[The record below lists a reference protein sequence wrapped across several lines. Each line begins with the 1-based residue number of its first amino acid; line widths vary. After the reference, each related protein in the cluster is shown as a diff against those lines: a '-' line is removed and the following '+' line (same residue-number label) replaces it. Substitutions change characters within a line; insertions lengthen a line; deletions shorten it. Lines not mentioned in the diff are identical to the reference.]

1 MYKTV
6 KMEINSKF
14 ESSSIEKK
22 WYKKWISNNCF
33 SSKPNKKTPYT
44 IVIPP
49 PNVTGVLH
57 MGHMLNNC
65 IQDILIRRAR
75 MLGFNACWVPGTDH
89 ASIATEAK
97 VVAYLKNKGIEKS
110 DLSRD
115 EFLKY
120 AWEWTENYG
129 GKILNQL
136 KKIGCSCDWDRNKFT
151 LDNDMNESVISVFID
166 LYKKGLIYKGNRMV
180 NWDPLAQTTL
190 SDEEVIY
197 REKKSSL
204 YYFIY
209 KLKNSSESLTVAST
223 RPETIFGDTAICVNP
238 NDRRYK
244 NFIGKKVIVPITNK
258 EISVISDEYVDM
270 ELGSGCLKITP
281 SHDVNDKILGEK
293 HSLEFINIFNLD
305 GTLNSNG
312 LHYEGLDR
320 FDVRNKVIDELKSLK
335 LFLKEESYKSNIAFS
350 ERTNAVI
357 EPRLSDQW
365 FLSMK
370 KISKPALKAVFESN
384 EIKIF
389 PKKFINTYKKWLE
402 NIKDWNIS
410 RQLWWGQ
417 RIPVYYI
424 NGDRKN
430 FVVAKNKED
439 ALKLAIKKTDKQIK
453 EINLVQ
459 ESDVLDTWFSSW
471 LWPISVFDGIR
482 VPNNKEINYYYPTS
496 DLVTGPDI
504 LFFWVIRM
512 IISGY
517 EYRKSPPFKNIYL
530 TGIVR
535 DKVGKKMSKQLGN
548 SPDPIDLIEE
558 YGADAVRVGIMLSS
572 PAGNDLLFDKS
583 LCQQGKNFANK
594 IWNSYRLINSL
605 KTIEKTN
612 IDNIINKAM
621 DWYEDNFN
629 YNLNLINEDFKNYKI
644 SDALMKIYKLIWD
657 DFCSNLLEIIKP
669 EIGNYIS
676 IENKLRLIK
685 IFKKNLKI
693 LHPFMPF
700 LTEELWDYINDS
712 DDLIMN
718 SSWPNSVKYSNNNLI
733 KFSNSFKLVSE
744 IRRLRKNEKIKF
756 KEKIS
761 LYYNAPN
768 LNKFSKDIIE
778 KLGYVAIEKKTDSKQ
793 TKNSVNFI
801 VNKID
806 FFVILNQKKDF
817 KSEIKSL
824 EKELDYYK
832 NFHSKIIKK
841 LSNKSFASKAPKK
854 VIEIEKKREIDIS
867 DKIKILELNLKK
879 LSK

>member
-1 MYKTV
+1 
-6 KMEINSKF
+6 MEINSKF

-22 WYKKWISNNCF
+22 WYKEWIDKNCF
-33 SSKPNKKTPYT
+33 SSKPNKEKPYT

-65 IQDILIRRAR
+65 IQDILIRRSR
-75 MLGFNACWVPGTDH
+75 MLGYNACWVPGTDH

-97 VVAYLKNKGIEKS
+97 VVSYLKNKGIEKS
-110 DLSRD
+110 HLSRD
-115 EFLKY
+115 QFLKY
-120 AWEWTENYG
+120 AWEWTNNYG

-136 KKIGCSCDWDRNKFT
+136 KKIGCSCDWERNKFT
-151 LDNDMNESVISVFID
+151 LDDDMNESVITVFID

-190 SDEEVIY
+190 SDEEVVY

-204 YYFIY
+204 YYLIY
-209 KLKNSSESLTVAST
+209 KVKNSSQSISVATT

-238 NDRRYK
+238 NDDRYK
-244 NFIGKKVIVPITNK
+244 NYIGKKVIVPITNK
-258 EISVISDEYVDM
+258 EITIISDKYVDM

-281 SHDVNDKILGEK
+281 AHDINDKILGDK
-293 HSLEFINIFNLD
+293 YNLEFINIFNPD
-305 GTLNSNG
+305 GTLNKNG

-320 FDVRNKVIDELKSLK
+320 FDVRNKVIDELKALK
-335 LFLKEESYKSNIAFS
+335 LLSSQESYNSNIAFS

-370 KISKPALKAVFESN
+370 KISKPAIKAVFESG

-389 PKKFINTYKKWLE
+389 PKKFANTYKYWLE

-424 NGDRKN
+424 NGDKDN
-430 FVVAKNKED
+430 FVVAKNIDD
-439 ALKLAIKKTDKQIK
+439 ALKSASKKVGKELKKTDI
-453 EINLVQ
+453 VQ

-482 VPNNKEINYYYPTS
+482 DPDNPEINYYYPTS

-517 EYRKSPPFKNIYL
+517 EYRKSPPFKNVYL

-535 DKVGKKMSKQLGN
+535 DKLGRKMSKQLGN
-548 SPDPIDLIEE
+548 SPDPINLIKEF
-558 YGADAVRVGIMLSS
+558 GADAVRVGIMMSS

-594 IWNSYRLINSL
+594 IWNSYRFINSL
-605 KTIEKTN
+605 KSTEKTE
-612 IDNIINKAM
+612 IDNIIDEGM
-621 DWYEDNFN
+621 DWYEDYFN
-629 YNLNLINEDFKNYKI
+629 YNLNLINDDFKNYKI
-644 SDALMKIYKLIWD
+644 SDALIKVYRLIWD
-657 DFCSNLLEIIKP
+657 GFCSNLIEIIKP
-669 EIGNYIS
+669 EIENYIS
-676 IENKLRLIK
+676 VKNKLRLIE

-700 LTEELWDYINDS
+700 LTEELWSFVNETN
-712 DDLIMN
+712 DLIIN
-718 SSWPNSVKYSNNNLI
+718 SSWPSSIKYNNDRLK
-733 KFSNSFKLVSE
+733 KFSNSFKLISE
-744 IRRLRKNEKIKF
+744 IRRFRKNEKIKF
-756 KEKIS
+756 KEKII
-761 LYYNAPN
+761 LYYNNSN
-768 LNKFSKDIIE
+768 LNEFSKEIIK
-778 KLGYVAIEKKTDSKQ
+778 KLGYLDIVKEPNSNQI
-793 TKNSVNFI
+793 KNSINFI
-801 VNKID
+801 VNKTD

-817 KSEIKSL
+817 KSEIKFL
-824 EKELDYYK
+824 EKELDYYE
-832 NFHSKIIKK
+832 NFLSKIDKK
-841 LSNKSFASKAPKK
+841 LSNKNFVNKAPKK
-854 VIEIEKKREIDIS
+854 VIEIERNRKIDVS
-867 DKIKILELNLKK
+867 EKIKLLKFNLKK
-879 LSK
+879 IAK

>member
-1 MYKTV
+1 
-6 KMEINSKF
+6 MEINSKF

-22 WYKKWISNNCF
+22 WYKEWIDKNCF
-33 SSKPNKKTPYT
+33 SSKPNKEKPYT

-65 IQDILIRRAR
+65 IQDILIRRSR
-75 MLGFNACWVPGTDH
+75 MLGYNACWVPGTDH

-97 VVAYLKNKGIEKS
+97 VVSYLKNKGIEKS
-110 DLSRD
+110 HLSRD

-120 AWEWTENYG
+120 AWEWTNNYG

-136 KKIGCSCDWDRNKFT
+136 KKIGCSCDWERNKFT
-151 LDNDMNESVISVFID
+151 LDDDMNESVITVFID

-190 SDEEVIY
+190 SDEEVVY

-204 YYFIY
+204 YYLIY
-209 KLKNSSESLTVAST
+209 KVKNSSQSISVATT

-238 NDRRYK
+238 NDDRYK
-244 NFIGKKVIVPITNK
+244 NYIGKKVIVPITNK
-258 EISVISDEYVDM
+258 EITIISDKYVDM

-281 SHDVNDKILGEK
+281 AHDINDKILGDK
-293 HSLEFINIFNLD
+293 YNLEFINIFNPD
-305 GTLNSNG
+305 GTLNKNG

-320 FDVRNKVIDELKSLK
+320 FDVRNKVIDELKALK
-335 LFLKEESYKSNIAFS
+335 LLSSQESYNSNIAFS

-370 KISKPALKAVFESN
+370 KISKPAIKAVFESG

-389 PKKFINTYKKWLE
+389 PKKFANTYKYWLE

-424 NGDRKN
+424 NGDKDN
-430 FVVAKNKED
+430 FVVAKNIDD
-439 ALKLAIKKTDKQIK
+439 ALKSASKKVGKELKKTDI
-453 EINLVQ
+453 VQ

-482 VPNNKEINYYYPTS
+482 DPDNPEINYYYPTS

-517 EYRKSPPFKNIYL
+517 EYRKSPPFKNVYL

-535 DKVGKKMSKQLGN
+535 DKLGRKMSKQLGN
-548 SPDPIDLIEE
+548 SPDPINLIKEF
-558 YGADAVRVGIMLSS
+558 GADAVRVGIMMSS

-594 IWNSYRLINSL
+594 IWNSYRLISSL
-605 KTIEKTN
+605 KSTEKTET
-612 IDNIINKAM
+612 DNIMDQGM
-621 DWYEDNFN
+621 DWYEDYFN
-629 YNLNLINEDFKNYKI
+629 YNLNLINDDFKNYKI
-644 SDALMKIYKLIWD
+644 SDALIKVYRLIWD
-657 DFCSNLLEIIKP
+657 GFCSNLLEIIKP

-676 IENKLRLIK
+676 VKNKLRLIE

-700 LTEELWDYINDS
+700 LTEELWSFVNETNV
-712 DDLIMN
+712 LIIN
-718 SSWPNSVKYSNNNLI
+718 SSWPSSIKYNNDRLK
-733 KFSNSFKLVSE
+733 KFSNSFKLISE
-744 IRRLRKNEKIKF
+744 IRRFRKNEKIKF
-756 KEKIS
+756 KEKII
-761 LYYNAPN
+761 LYYNNSN
-768 LNKFSKDIIE
+768 LNEFSKDIIE
-778 KLGYVAIEKKTDSKQ
+778 KLGYLDIVKEPNSNQI
-793 TKNSVNFI
+793 KNSVNFI
-801 VNKID
+801 VNKTD
-806 FFVILNQKKDF
+806 FYVILDQKKDF
-817 KSEIKSL
+817 KSEIKFL
-824 EKELDYYK
+824 EKELDYYE
-832 NFHSKIIKK
+832 NFLSKIDKK
-841 LSNKSFASKAPKK
+841 LSNKNFVNKAPKK
-854 VIEIEKKREIDIS
+854 VIEIERNRKIDVS
-867 DKIKILELNLKK
+867 EKIKLLKFNLKK
-879 LSK
+879 IVK

>member
-1 MYKTV
+1 
-6 KMEINSKF
+6 MEINSKF

-22 WYKKWISNNCF
+22 WYKEWIDKNCF
-33 SSKPNKKTPYT
+33 SSKPNKEKPYT

-65 IQDILIRRAR
+65 IQDILVRRSR

-97 VVAYLKNKGIEKS
+97 VVSYLKSKGIEKS
-110 DLSRD
+110 HLTRD

-120 AWEWTENYG
+120 AWEWTNNYG

-136 KKIGCSCDWDRNKFT
+136 KKIGCSCDWERNKFT
-151 LDNDMNESVISVFID
+151 LDDDMNESVITVFID

-190 SDEEVIY
+190 SDEEVVY

-204 YYFIY
+204 YYLIY
-209 KLKNSSESLTVAST
+209 KFKNSSKSISVATT
-223 RPETIFGDTAICVNP
+223 RPETIFGDSAICVNP
-238 NDRRYK
+238 NDDRYK
-244 NFIGKKVIVPITNK
+244 NYIGKKVIVPITNK
-258 EISVISDEYVDM
+258 EITIISDKYVDM

-281 SHDVNDKILGEK
+281 AHDMNDKILGDK
-293 HSLEFINIFNLD
+293 YNLEFINIFNLD
-305 GTLNSNG
+305 ATLNKNG

-320 FDVRNKVIDELKSLK
+320 FVVRDKVIGELKKLK
-335 LFLKEESYKSNIAFS
+335 LLLKQESYNSNIAFS

-370 KISKPALKAVFESN
+370 KISKPAIKAVFESD

-389 PKKFINTYKKWLE
+389 PKKFTNSYKYWLE

-424 NGDRKN
+424 NGDKDN
-430 FVVAKNKED
+430 FVVAKNIDD
-439 ALKLAIKKTDKQIK
+439 ALKSASKKVGKELKKTDI
-453 EINLVQ
+453 VQ

-482 VPNNKEINYYYPTS
+482 NPDNTEINYYYPTS

-535 DKVGKKMSKQLGN
+535 DKLGRKMSKQLGN
-548 SPDPIDLIEE
+548 SPDPINLIKEF
-558 YGADAVRVGIMLSS
+558 GADAVRVGIMMSS

-594 IWNSYRLINSL
+594 IWNSYRLISSL
-605 KTIEKTN
+605 KSTEKTE
-612 IDNIINKAM
+612 IDNIMEEGM
-621 DWYEDNFN
+621 DWYEDYFN
-629 YNLNLINEDFKNYKI
+629 YNLNLINDDFKNYKI
-644 SDALMKIYKLIWD
+644 SDALIKVYRLIWD
-657 DFCSNLLEIIKP
+657 GFCSNLLEIIKP

-676 IENKLRLIK
+676 VKNKLRLIE

-700 LTEELWDYINDS
+700 LTEELWSFVNETNVLIINS
-712 DDLIMN
+712 P
-718 SSWPNSVKYSNNNLI
+718 WPGSIKYNNDRLK
-733 KFSNSFKLVSE
+733 KFSNSFKLISE
-744 IRRLRKNEKIKF
+744 IRRFRKNEKIKF
-756 KEKIS
+756 KEKII
-761 LYYNAPN
+761 LYYNSSN
-768 LNKFSKDIIE
+768 LNEFSKDIIE
-778 KLGYVAIEKKTDSKQ
+778 KLGYLDIEKEPDSNQ
-793 TKNSVNFI
+793 IKNSVNFI
-801 VNKID
+801 VNKTD
-806 FFVILNQKKDF
+806 FFVILDQKKDF
-817 KSEIKSL
+817 KSEIKFL
-824 EKELDYYK
+824 EKELDYYE
-832 NFHSKIIKK
+832 NFLSKIEKK
-841 LSNKSFASKAPKK
+841 LSNRNFVNKAPKK
-854 VIEIEKKREIDIS
+854 VVEIERNRKNDIS
-867 DKIKILELNLKK
+867 EKIKLLKSNLNKIVK
-879 LSK
+879 